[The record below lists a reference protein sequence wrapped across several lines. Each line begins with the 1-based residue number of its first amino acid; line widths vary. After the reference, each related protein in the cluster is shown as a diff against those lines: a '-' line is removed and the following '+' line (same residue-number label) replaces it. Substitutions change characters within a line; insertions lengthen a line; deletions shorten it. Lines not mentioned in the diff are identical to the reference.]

1 MRPWVKMIFS
11 FKWNQF
17 IANKLKSNYFLNTS
31 MPKLIKSEQA
41 IKEKVEL
48 LAKQLNDDYKN
59 IDILNIVCFLNGAS
73 LFCSDLIRLL
83 KIPIKLHFL
92 ASDPTIICLR
102 VAKSRSKK
110 I

>member
-1 MRPWVKMIFS
+1 
-11 FKWNQF
+11 
-17 IANKLKSNYFLNTS
+17 

-83 KIPIKLHFL
+83 KIPIKLHFFGF
-92 ASDPTIICLR
+92 
-102 VAKSRSKK
+102 RSYGNMSPSGEVEIEKDLK
-110 I
+110 YPLNGRHVLFTRGLGYQR